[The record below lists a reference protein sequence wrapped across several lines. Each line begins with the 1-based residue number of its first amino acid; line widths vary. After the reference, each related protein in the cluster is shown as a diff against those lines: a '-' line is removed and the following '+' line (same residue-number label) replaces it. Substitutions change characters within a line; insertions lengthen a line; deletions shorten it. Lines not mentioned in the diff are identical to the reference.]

1 MSETKLKLDK
11 YFCSFCGKDNE
22 SVDKLI
28 TNGKKINIC
37 NECVSLCVD
46 ILNGEA
52 KPIKIKLDENGK
64 IQDNS

>member
-1 MSETKLKLDK
+1 VGKKIPDLKK
-11 YFCSFCGKDNE
+11 YICSFCGKDNY

-28 TNGKKINIC
+28 TNGQNINIC
-37 NECVSLCVD
+37 NECIELCVD

-64 IQDNS
+64 EQG